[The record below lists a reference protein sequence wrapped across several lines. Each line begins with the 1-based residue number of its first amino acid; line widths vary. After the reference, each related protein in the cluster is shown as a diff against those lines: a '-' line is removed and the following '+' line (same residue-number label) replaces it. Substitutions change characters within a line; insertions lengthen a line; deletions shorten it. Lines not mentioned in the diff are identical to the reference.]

1 MRYFLT
7 LHGEL
12 ALQMLFLLSR
22 VTTIDSCFEQFYR

>member
-12 ALQMLFLLSR
+12 ALQMLFLLSH